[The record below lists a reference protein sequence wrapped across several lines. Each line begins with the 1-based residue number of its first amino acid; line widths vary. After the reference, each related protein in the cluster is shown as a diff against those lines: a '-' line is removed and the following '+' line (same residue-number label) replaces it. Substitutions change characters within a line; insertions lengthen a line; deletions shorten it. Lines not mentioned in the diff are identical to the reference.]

1 MILVKLATKLLE
13 PIARAFE
20 MATREPIK
28 AQEKTLL
35 EYLRRNKN
43 TEYGKRYRFNEIKT
57 IDDYRKLVP
66 MSDCDTIYPY
76 VEKMKNGRRGVLV
89 ADRPILFAATSG
101 TTNKRKF
108 IPVTKFSRNKKAELM
123 KLWVYYILRD
133 HPDILNGKILAIISP
148 DAEGIVECGL
158 PYGAESGHAYKNLP
172 GFIKHI
178 YAVPYEVF
186 EMADYAARYY
196 CVLRIGMEEN
206 ITTLATLNPS
216 AIFLMCQKIDGWKDR
231 IIADIENGTLSKD
244 FNISAKVRSVLEKRF
259 RPNPARAAEL
269 KTILAEKK
277 GLLPKDFWP
286 NMALIECWKG
296 GTVKLY
302 LKELPQYFGDVPVRD
317 FGCLSTEARS
327 SVPMSDAGAGGVLAV
342 NTNFYEFV
350 RKDEMGSADRRFLLC
365 SELEKGEEYFIV
377 VTTPGGL
384 YRYNIDDIII
394 VDGFFNKTP
403 IIEFVQKGV
412 NAVSLTGEKVYESQ
426 VNAAVLKA
434 VETNKVLIKFFS
446 ATIEPTAPGRYV
458 FLVEF
463 DGEVAGERKRSL
475 LSSIDKE
482 LRAENSEY
490 RDLRN
495 EGVLAAPV
503 LKVVKN
509 GDFERYR
516 EKKVSQGGALD
527 GQFKTP
533 ELTADLG
540 FQENFNIA
548 EEIRMN

>member
-1 MILVKLATKLLE
+1 MTLAEFTAKFMAPMAGAFEKATKD
-13 PIARAFE
+13 PV
-20 MATREPIK
+20 K
-28 AQEKTLL
+28 AQKKVLF

-43 TEYGKRYRFNEIKT
+43 TEYGKKYNFNKIKS
-57 IDDYRKLVP
+57 IENYQHLVP

-76 VEKMKNGRRGVLV
+76 VEKMKKGEARVLV
-89 ADRPILFAATSG
+89 ADRPVLFAVTSG

-108 IPVTKFSRNKKAELM
+108 IPVTRFSSNKKAELM
-123 KLWVYYILRD
+123 TLWAYYILRD
-133 HPDILNGKILAIISP
+133 HPDILNGKILSIVSP
-148 DAEGIVECGL
+148 DTEGIVECGL

-172 GFIKHI
+172 AFVKRM

-186 EMADYAARYY
+186 EMTDYSARYY
-196 CVLRIGMEEN
+196 CILRVGMEEN
-206 ITTLATLNPS
+206 ITTVATLNPS
-216 AIFLMCQKIDGWKDR
+216 ALVLMCQKIDGWKDR

-244 FNISAKVRSVLEKRF
+244 FNISENVRAILEKRLK
-259 RPNPARAAEL
+259 PNLARASKL
-269 KTILAEKK
+269 KAILAEKK
-277 GLLPKDFWP
+277 ALLPRDFWP
-286 NMALIECWKG
+286 DMALVECWKG

-327 SVPMSDAGAGGVLAV
+327 SVPMSDSGAGGVLAV
-342 NTNFYEFV
+342 GTNFYEFV
-350 RKDEMGSADRRFLLC
+350 PKDEMGSADRRFLLC
-365 SELEKGEEYFIV
+365 DKLEKGKEYFII

-384 YRYNIDDIII
+384 YRYNIDDIIV

-403 IIEFVQKGV
+403 VIEFVQKGM

-426 VNAAVLKA
+426 VNAAVLRA
-434 VETNKVLIKFFS
+434 VEANKVLVKFFS
-446 ATIEPTAPGRYV
+446 ATIEPTVPGRYV

-463 DGEVAGERKRSL
+463 DGEVAGEKKRGL

-482 LRAENSEY
+482 LRVENSEY

-495 EGVLAAPV
+495 EGVLAPPV

-509 GDFERYR
+509 GEFDRYR
-516 EKKVSQGGALD
+516 EKKVSQGALD

-533 ELTADLG
+533 ELTPDLD
-540 FQENFNIA
+540 FQKNFNIA
-548 EEIRMN
+548 EEIKIG